1 METSGLWNYIQ
12 KEFQREGRADQF
24 NKPAVKVCVYS
35 SFFGGGVKAM
45 RTGILEPEDAGF
57 STQTISGSWNVPIIW
72 IYRSRCNRNDDKFW
86 HYNRFSSH
94 RQRR

>member
-1 METSGLWNYIQ
+1 VGWLSVILGLFPDELQGVRKAMETFGLWNYIQ

-57 STQTISGSWNVPIIW
+57 STQTISGS
-72 IYRSRCNRNDDKFW
+72 
-86 HYNRFSSH
+86 
-94 RQRR
+94 